1 MRARPPTFTHTLGAE
16 LERDRLERRLRR
28 MTVAIGVL
36 RQLESENRRE
46 SGAPRRHLGQAVAD
60 FEAQV
65 EAMKTRL
72 RDLGMDGPSIQIQ
85 RGADGHRY

>member
-1 MRARPPTFTHTLGAE
+1 
-16 LERDRLERRLRR
+16 
-28 MTVAIGVL
+28 MTVAIRVL
-36 RQLESENRRE
+36 RHREGENRSE
-46 SGAPRRHLGQAVAD
+46 AGTPQRHLGRAVAD

-85 RGADGHRY
+85 RGPDEHRY